1 MLIKQLP
8 LSVPVTRK
16 HDVRTQFSALC
27 YRCAGDRTQVLL
39 VTSRTTKRWIT
50 PKGWPVS
57 NQTPLQ
63 SAEQEAWEEAG
74 VVGKGHDQCLG
85 IYSYLKE
92 MDEGE
97 DLPCVVMVY
106 PVRVKSLARSY
117 PERNERKR
125 KWFTP
130 KKAATRVLEPELA
143 RILRDFDPKLL
154 G

>member
-1 MLIKQLP
+1 
-8 LSVPVTRK
+8 
-16 HDVRTQFSALC
+16 
-27 YRCAGDRTQVLL
+27 
-39 VTSRTTKRWIT
+39 
-50 PKGWPVS
+50 
-57 NQTPLQ
+57 
-63 SAEQEAWEEAG
+63 
-74 VVGKGHDQCLG
+74 
-85 IYSYLKE
+85 SYLKE

-125 KWFTP
+125 KWFTA